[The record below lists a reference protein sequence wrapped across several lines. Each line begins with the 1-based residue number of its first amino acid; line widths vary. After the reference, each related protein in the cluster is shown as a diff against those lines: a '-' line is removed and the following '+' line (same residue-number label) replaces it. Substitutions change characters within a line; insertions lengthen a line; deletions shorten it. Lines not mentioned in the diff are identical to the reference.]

1 MTQTDGIMF
10 LFAVWFS
17 LLLPQ
22 MYLFIKDLSR
32 KWLFRLIS
40 VTWLVLWFILAYIF
54 GDMKTFQIVS
64 LKDEIIWCFLGWVF
78 LVWMSYVS
86 WYRKRPWLGILGTS
100 IFWIVVW
107 YLY

>member
-1 MTQTDGIMF
+1 MTQTDRTMF
-10 LFAVWFS
+10 LFAVWFC

-22 MYLFIKDLSR
+22 MFVFIKDLSR
-32 KWLFRLIS
+32 KWLFRLVS

-64 LKDEIIWCFLGWVF
+64 LKDEIIWCFLGWLF

-86 WYRKRPWLGILGTS
+86 WSRKRPFLGILGTS
-100 IFWIVVW
+100 VYWIIVW